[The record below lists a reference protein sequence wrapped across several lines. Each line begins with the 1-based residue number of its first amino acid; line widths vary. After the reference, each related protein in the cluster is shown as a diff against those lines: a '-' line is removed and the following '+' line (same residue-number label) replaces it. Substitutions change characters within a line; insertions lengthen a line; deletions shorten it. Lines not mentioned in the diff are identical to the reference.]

1 MRMVPACDTLACLH
15 STTGE
20 VPETGEM
27 IKAVFFDFYNTLV
40 SFDPPREELQARVCR
55 EFGIDVD
62 RSRLTRGY
70 WRADDFM
77 SRENARVSINRRSLE
92 DQERFWAGYEGT
104 VLKEAGVNVPGDL
117 ALRIF
122 TRVRQLDRRL
132 ILYDDVL
139 PTLDVLK
146 RRRVVL
152 GIVSNLNRNLD
163 GYCEELGLTPYIDF
177 SLTSSEI
184 GAEKPH
190 PPIFLTAL
198 ERAAADHSEAIHV
211 GDQYHSD
218 VLGARGAHIQPL
230 LLDRDGFWEEVSDCP
245 RIRSLREIPFHL

>member
-1 MRMVPACDTLACLH
+1 
-15 STTGE
+15 
-20 VPETGEM
+20 M

-55 EFGIDVD
+55 EFGIEVD
-62 RSRLTRGY
+62 RSRLPRGY

-77 SRENARVSINRRSLE
+77 SRENARVPINSRSREELE
-92 DQERFWAGYEGT
+92 QFWAEYEAT
-104 VLKEAGVNVPGDL
+104 LLEEAGVDLPGDL

-132 ILYDDVL
+132 VLYDDVL
-139 PTLDVLK
+139 PTLEALK
-146 RRRVVL
+146 LRRVVM

-177 SLTSSEI
+177 ALTSSEV

-190 PPIFLTAL
+190 PPIFLAAL
-198 ERAAADHSEAIHV
+198 ERAAVNHGEAMHV
-211 GDQYHSD
+211 GDQYYSD
-218 VLGARGAHIQPL
+218 VLGARGANIQPL
-230 LLDRDGFWEEVSDCP
+230 LVDRDGFWQAVSDCP
-245 RIRSLREIPFHL
+245 RIRSLKEIPSYL